1 MASQAIEIL
10 YPAWLTPSPP
20 PSPEPNSVCLGL
32 VSFFQLLT
40 IVNLLAPESLV
51 SFSISLAHCCIVLTP
66 LSNIRSKFKES
77 EGRSGGGRTVKA
89 EGKGKLQLGWDVKC
103 ERRIKEKKTSLNNVS
118 GKMLTVKIYIVC
130 FQ

>member
-1 MASQAIEIL
+1 M
-10 YPAWLTPSPP
+10 
-20 PSPEPNSVCLGL
+20 
-32 VSFFQLLT
+32 
-40 IVNLLAPESLV
+40 
-51 SFSISLAHCCIVLTP
+51 
-66 LSNIRSKFKES
+66 
-77 EGRSGGGRTVKA
+77 KA